1 MVDLKGCE
9 GWEIANDGKEKADM
23 ATEMM
28 EKILSKENLEEA
40 KRKVMSNKGSSGVDR
55 MKTSD
60 LPEYIEKHGEELCEA
75 IRRRRY
81 RPLPVRRVE
90 IPKDDGSKRNLGVP
104 AVKDR
109 WIEQAVCQVLT
120 PIFEK
125 EFSESSYGFRPG
137 RKAEQAVIKALE
149 FMNDGYDWIVDLDLS
164 KFFDNVNQDIL
175 MILVHKVIKD
185 PDTESL
191 VRRFLQGGVLI
202 EGSYEETKIGTAQGS
217 PISPLLAN
225 IYLNEFDKEL
235 ESRELHF
242 IRYADDCIICVKSE
256 MAANRVMNS
265 VTKWLREHLRVEV
278 NATKTKVAKPKDI
291 KYLGFSFYLKE
302 GKWKP
307 KPHIKSVKKL
317 EYKLKPLLKR
327 NWGVSMEY
335 RMKKINEV
343 TRGWINYYRIADM
356 KGIMVRID
364 SKIRLHIRMCY
375 WKQWKTVKKRAN
387 HLYYLGM
394 PRHWCWLYANTRKGY
409 RRTVEW
415 LGRWITNELLK
426 QKGLLSLADHYRK
439 VHAFQQT
446 MLVL

>member
-356 KGIMVRID
+356 KGLMGRID

>member
-28 EKILSKENLEEA
+28 EKILSKENFEEA

-291 KYLGFSFYLKE
+291 KYLGFSFYQKE

-409 RRTVEW
+409 RRTAEW

>member
-109 WIEQAVCQVLT
+109 WIEQAVCQVLA

-149 FMNDGYDWIVDLDLS
+149 FMNDGNDWIVDLDLS

-185 PDTESL
+185 SDTESL
-191 VRRFLQGGVLI
+191 VRRFLQGGVLV

-409 RRTVEW
+409 RRTAEW

>member
-104 AVKDR
+104 AVKDK

-291 KYLGFSFYLKE
+291 KYLGFSFYQKE

-409 RRTVEW
+409 RRTAEW

>member
-217 PISPLLAN
+217 PISPLFAN

-291 KYLGFSFYLKE
+291 KYLGFSFYQKE

-409 RRTVEW
+409 RRTAEW

>member
-291 KYLGFSFYLKE
+291 KYLGFSFYQKE

-327 NWGVSMEY
+327 NWGVPMEY

-409 RRTVEW
+409 RRTAEW

>member
-104 AVKDR
+104 AVKDK

-291 KYLGFSFYLKE
+291 KYLGFSFYQKE

-394 PRHWCWLYANTRKGY
+394 PRHWCWLYANT
-409 RRTVEW
+409 
-415 LGRWITNELLK
+415 
-426 QKGLLSLADHYRK
+426 
-439 VHAFQQT
+439 
-446 MLVL
+446 